1 MKKRGERRWATSRA
15 SSARS
20 AGRPGPRSRSP
31 PARSVGGRS
40 RPSTTSTRCGAT
52 FTREAIA
59 GRPRDLWRYAELLP
73 LDGEPTV
80 GRGTGFTPLLAAPR
94 AWAPPSASATSGSNT
109 TPPAIP
115 TLSFK
120 DRLVAVALSK
130 AKEFGLDT
138 VGCASTGNLANAVAA
153 GAAAAGLRAVVLV
166 PVDLE
171 AAKLTATAV
180 YGATLIGVRGNYD
193 RVNRLCTEIADRF
206 GWGLVNV
213 NLRAYYSEGS
223 KTVGFE
229 LAEQGGWQLPRHVV
243 CPMAGAS
250 LINKVDRAFH
260 QLTELGLVEG
270 RPYSLH
276 GAQAAGCAPVV
287 RAWKENLDRLPLVKP
302 STIVR
307 SLAIGDPADGLA
319 AVATIKR
326 TGGRAEDATDPEVL
340 ECMRLLAQT
349 EGLFAETAG
358 GTVVA
363 AARQAGPGGRL
374 RRRRARGPAPHRP
387 RPEDGR
393 GALGE
398 AAVQRGDRRAP
409 RRVRGVLGRARPGGR
424 AGARAGLMRN
434 VQVHKF
440 GGASLADAP
449 AFAHAVRIVGQQTGK
464 LRGGGVGHVG
474 HDRPPPRGRGEGARR
489 RSQAAGRHRGPPAQ
503 EARRG
508 ARACWSR
515 PAPSWTRILSV
526 IDASMTELATLAQGI
541 AIVRELTPRTKDE
554 LVARGERLSAHLFSA
569 ALHATGQRLRLR
581 GRAAAH
587 PHGRAVRQ
595 RRARPRRRRTRPRG
609 A

>member
-1 MKKRGERRWATSRA
+1 MGHITGLKCKECGKTWPKEPTAACAECWGPLEAVYDLDAVRR
-15 SSARS
+15 
-20 AGRPGPRSRSP
+20 
-31 PARSVGGRS
+31 
-40 RPSTTSTRCGAT
+40 T
-52 FTREAIA
+52 FTRDAIA
-59 GRPRDLWRYAELLP
+59 GRARDLWRYAELLP

-94 AWAPPSASATSGSNT
+94 LGAALGIRDLWVKYDAACH
-109 TPPAIP
+109 P

-250 LINKVDRAFH
+250 LINKVDRAFQ

-276 GAQAAGCAPVV
+276 GAQATGCAPVV

-307 SLAIGDPADGLA
+307 SLAIGDPADGLT

-326 TGGRAEDATDPEVL
+326 TGGRAEDASDPEVL

-363 AARQAGPGGRL
+363 AARKLARAGTFDGGGRVVL
-374 RRRRARGPAPHRP
+374 LLTGHGLKTVEALSEKPPFSAVIDGRLDEFEDFWAARGP
-387 RPEDGR
+387 EG
-393 GALGE
+393 
-398 AAVQRGDRRAP
+398 
-409 RRVRGVLGRARPGGR
+409 
-424 AGARAGLMRN
+424 
-434 VQVHKF
+434 
-440 GGASLADAP
+440 AP
-449 AFAHAVRIVGQQTGK
+449 AHAQV
-464 LRGGGVGHVG
+464 
-474 HDRPPPRGRGEGARR
+474 
-489 RSQAAGRHRGPPAQ
+489 
-503 EARRG
+503 
-508 ARACWSR
+508 
-515 PAPSWTRILSV
+515 
-526 IDASMTELATLAQGI
+526 
-541 AIVRELTPRTKDE
+541 
-554 LVARGERLSAHLFSA
+554 
-569 ALHATGQRLRLR
+569 
-581 GRAAAH
+581 
-587 PHGRAVRQ
+587 
-595 RRARPRRRRTRPRG
+595 
-609 A
+609 

>member
-1 MKKRGERRWATSRA
+1 MGHITGLKCKECGKTWPKEPTAACAECWGPLEADYDLDA
-15 SSARS
+15 AAR
-20 AGRPGPRSRSP
+20 
-31 PARSVGGRS
+31 
-40 RPSTTSTRCGAT
+40 T
-52 FTREAIA
+52 FTRDAIA

-94 AWAPPSASATSGSNT
+94 LGAALGIRDLWVKYDAACH
-109 TPPAIP
+109 P

-250 LINKVDRAFH
+250 LINKVDRAFQ

-270 RPYSLH
+270 RPHSLH
-276 GAQAAGCAPVV
+276 GAQATGCAPVV
-287 RAWKENLDRLPLVKP
+287 RAWKENLDRLPLVTP

-307 SLAIGDPADGLA
+307 SLAIGDPADGLT

-326 TGGRAEDATDPEVL
+326 TGGRAEDASDPEVL

-363 AARQAGPGGRL
+363 AARRLAKAGTFDDGERVVLLLTGHGLKTVEALSEKPPFSTVIDGRL
-374 RRRRARGPAPHRP
+374 EEFEDFWAARGP
-387 RPEDGR
+387 EG
-393 GALGE
+393 
-398 AAVQRGDRRAP
+398 
-409 RRVRGVLGRARPGGR
+409 
-424 AGARAGLMRN
+424 
-434 VQVHKF
+434 
-440 GGASLADAP
+440 AP
-449 AFAHAVRIVGQQTGK
+449 AHAQV
-464 LRGGGVGHVG
+464 
-474 HDRPPPRGRGEGARR
+474 
-489 RSQAAGRHRGPPAQ
+489 
-503 EARRG
+503 
-508 ARACWSR
+508 
-515 PAPSWTRILSV
+515 
-526 IDASMTELATLAQGI
+526 
-541 AIVRELTPRTKDE
+541 
-554 LVARGERLSAHLFSA
+554 
-569 ALHATGQRLRLR
+569 
-581 GRAAAH
+581 
-587 PHGRAVRQ
+587 
-595 RRARPRRRRTRPRG
+595 
-609 A
+609 